1 MRTIQ
6 IVPWQKE
13 WQDYFYHERKLLE
26 LESGGPGDHIYHI
39 GSTSIPGLAA
49 KPVID
54 ILIETPELSLWTEA
68 RLEGLGYTGKGEH
81 GIEGRAFYYKGE
93 HVRRF
98 HVHVFEK
105 ESEGSG
111 RHLAFRDY
119 LRSFPAK
126 AEEYESIKK
135 QAAARHPHSPSEYM
149 NEKHG
154 VVQKLEQE
162 ALCWKRTEEE
172 TDDF

>member
-6 IVPWQKE
+6 VVPWQRE

-26 LESGGPGDHIYHI
+26 LETGVPGNHIYHI
-39 GSTSIPGLAA
+39 GSTSVPGLAA
-49 KPVID
+49 KPIID
-54 ILIETPELSLWTEA
+54 ILIETPGLSLWPED

-81 GIEGRAFYYKGE
+81 GIKGRAFYYKGE

-98 HVHVFEK
+98 HLYVFEK

-111 RHLAFRDY
+111 RHLALRDY
-119 LRSFPAK
+119 LRSFPVKAK
-126 AEEYESIKK
+126 EYESIKK

-149 NEKHG
+149 NEKHD
-154 VVQKLEQE
+154 VVQMLEQE
-162 ALCWKRTEEE
+162 ALRWKQTEE
-172 TDDF
+172 D